1 MKQIHRFLGGILCS
15 VMVLSLTAVAA
26 SGSRGAGKSTLT
38 LSGDRRINGTATTTE
53 TKVPASSIRRISAY
67 GKVTVSMDWDNI
79 YFDFSKEA
87 RNATSVTA
95 SGSKDGKDQYSYVS
109 WGTHVVMYEGD
120 DDSSYSTSAA
130 GPVDVFYNKSSRSD
144 AATEPKKEDT
154 AIQRVYE
161 STGVDLGDLAFVP
174 FEYLW
179 LKNEEELDPQYEP
192 LKTFLIDEFI
202 LATEGEGLP
211 SGVYYDDDNA
221 YIVRSLGD
229 GKLRFVHSRIGEE
242 NIQAAKEAAAANTA
256 DSERIFD
263 GHTYSLAEVYDIE

>member
-1 MKQIHRFLGGILCS
+1 MKRLHRFLGGILCS

-26 SGSRGAGKSTLT
+26 SGSRGSGKSTLT

-53 TKVPASSIRRISAY
+53 TKVPASDIRRISAY

-87 RNATSVTA
+87 KKAASVTA
-95 SGSKDGKDQYSYVS
+95 SGSKDGKDKYSYVS

-130 GPVDVFYNKSSRSD
+130 GPVDVFYDNSGRSE
-144 AATEPKKEDT
+144 AVTEPKKEDT
-154 AIQRVYE
+154 TLQRVYE

-202 LATEGEGLP
+202 LAAEGEGLP
-211 SGVYYDDDNA
+211 SGVYYDDNNA

-229 GKLRFVHSRIGEE
+229 GKLRFVHGKIGEE
-242 NIQAAKEAAAANTA
+242 NIQAAKEAAAADTG
-256 DSERIFD
+256 DGERVFD
-263 GHTYSLAEVYDIE
+263 GQTYFLAEVYDIE